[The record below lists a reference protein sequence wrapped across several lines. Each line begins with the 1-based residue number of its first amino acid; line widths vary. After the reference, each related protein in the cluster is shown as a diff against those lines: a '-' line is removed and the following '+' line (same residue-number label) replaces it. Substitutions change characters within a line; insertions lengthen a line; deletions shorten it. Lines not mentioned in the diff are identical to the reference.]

1 MTATTSLAEV
11 QARIQAGILDLDDA
25 ALAEI
30 VDSPREKRD
39 VLFGVYRNAYR
50 QRLVEVLG
58 VDYEQVHA
66 YLGDEQFE
74 ALAQAYIAANPS
86 SYRSARDFGGK
97 MPEFCAAIAPWSER
111 PEIAE
116 IAALERA
123 LNDAFDG
130 ADAVP
135 MGKAELLGIAPDDWS
150 RIVVEPHPTARR
162 LDFSTNAF
170 DIWTALKN
178 ESAPPAASPQTAPD
192 PILVWRKEL
201 MPMARRISTDE
212 AMMWDEAA
220 AGVPFGVLCEMMA
233 TMFDAAEAPGRAA
246 NHLLV
251 WIEAGLL
258 V

>member
-1 MTATTSLAEV
+1 MTTATKLDEV
-11 QARIQAGILDLDDA
+11 QARIQAGILDLDDG
-25 ALAEI
+25 ALDEI
-30 VDSPREKRD
+30 VDSPRENRA

-50 QRLVEVLG
+50 LRLIEVLG
-58 VDYEQVHA
+58 IDYEQLHG
-66 YLGDEQFE
+66 YLGDDQFD
-74 ALAQAYIAANPS
+74 ALARAYIAANPS
-86 SYRSARDFGGK
+86 SYRSARDFGCR
-97 MPEFCAAIAPWSER
+97 MPEFCAATAPWSER

-130 ADAVP
+130 SDAAP
-135 MGKAELLGIAPDDWS
+135 MRQAVLLEIAPQDWG

-170 DIWTALKN
+170 DIWSALKA
-178 ESAPPAASPQTAPD
+178 EAAPPAAVALDGVEPV
-192 PILVWRKEL
+192 LVWRKDL
-201 MPMARRISTDE
+201 MPMARKLSADE
-212 AMMWDEAA
+212 AMMWDEART
-220 AGVPFGVLCEMMA
+220 GVPFGVLCEMMA